1 MCDKPQEIMIEKGEV
16 ISMSGL
22 EGFIKSFHDDQAVIQ
37 KVDQMT
43 VEISRNLLPPGVH
56 EGDFVVQQDDAHF
69 RIDPE
74 ITEQRRRAIRL
85 MSDCYLE

>member
-1 MCDKPQEIMIEKGEV
+1 
-16 ISMSGL
+16 MSGL
-22 EGFIKSFHDDQAVIQ
+22 EGFIKSFHDDQVVIQ